1 MGVSWNDDKG
11 PSGLPGSGP
20 RPLTALF
27 PPGPPGS
34 PARLAGS
41 LDQQRHS
48 HRRRRRPALLAR
60 PQAAAAAITTLLA
73 PDRVPGGPAVPRRA
87 FRRYWV

>member
-20 RPLTALF
+20 LTALF

-34 PARLAGS
+34 PAARLAGS
-41 LDQQRHS
+41 RDQQHHS

-60 PQAAAAAITTLLA
+60 PQAAASAITNLLA
-73 PDRVPGGPAVPRRA
+73 PRPVPGPPAAPRRA